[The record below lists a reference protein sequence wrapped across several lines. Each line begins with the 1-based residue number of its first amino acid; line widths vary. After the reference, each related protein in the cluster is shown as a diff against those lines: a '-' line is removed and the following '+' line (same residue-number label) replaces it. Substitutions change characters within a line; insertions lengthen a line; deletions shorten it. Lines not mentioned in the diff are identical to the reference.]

1 MIMIKQRDMMI
12 IGITVL
18 ITSILTVIGY
28 MSLVGSDKKEQ
39 MEAQTEE
46 LKQAKA
52 ELKMIRAEKEAIKKD
67 KGTRTMFLD
76 RLKVELAECQDQKA
90 QEVVQETP
98 EEVVQETPEEV
109 VEETP
114 EEVVEEFE
122 QTKKIADDWLD
133 RYPTYTE
140 EKDEAAERYLSW
152 MGETEKIL
160 LRS

>member
-1 MIMIKQRDMMI
+1 MIKQRDMMI

-76 RLKVELAECQDQKA
+76 RLKVELAQCQDQKA
-90 QEVVQETP
+90 Q
-98 EEVVQETPEEV
+98 EVVQETPEEV

>member
-76 RLKVELAECQDQKA
+76 RLKVELAQCQDQKA
-90 QEVVQETP
+90 Q
-98 EEVVQETPEEV
+98 EVVQETPEEV

>member
-98 EEVVQETPEEV
+98 EEVV
-109 VEETP
+109 EETP